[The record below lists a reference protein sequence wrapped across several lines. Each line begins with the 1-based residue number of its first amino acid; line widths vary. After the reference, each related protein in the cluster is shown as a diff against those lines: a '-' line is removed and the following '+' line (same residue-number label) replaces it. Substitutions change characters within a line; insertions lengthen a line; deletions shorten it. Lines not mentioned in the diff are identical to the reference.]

1 MLYLPLPFLPGLLL
15 MDALTSWELF
25 GFVLWKVLYF
35 GVTLFT
41 IGMILLE
48 NRNPVKTIAWILFIC
63 FLPVVGI
70 VFYFFFGRDT
80 RHTRLISR
88 KMQSRLRKRPMLEFR
103 LQSTVALDPAVE
115 RIASFFTSA
124 KGALLFDGNQVEPLT
139 DGTAFLQAFLRE
151 IYRAERYIHVQYYI
165 IEDDAVGRLVR
176 DALIDKAREGV
187 EVKVL
192 YDDVGSWHTRKR
204 FFDEMERHGIRAY
217 SFLKVV
223 FPFLTGRVNYRNHR
237 KLTVV
242 DGKVGFIGGL
252 NLALRY
258 LRSTP
263 EIGGIWRDTVLLLRG
278 RGVYGLQTSFLFDW
292 CFTAREMLTSARY
305 FPVMGSM
312 GGGIVQVVTSDPVSP
327 WRGIMQGLTMAI
339 ERAQRYF
346 YIQTPYFL
354 PTEPILVALQ
364 TAALA
369 GVDVRLMVPARTD
382 APLVGL
388 ATASYMRDMLQAGV
402 KVYLYE
408 RGFLHSKLMVSD
420 DIFSTVGS
428 TNMDFRSFEH
438 NFEANA
444 FLYDAGTAVRLRD
457 IFLSDQQGCS
467 PLYLNSW
474 EKRPRLRRFGESVMR
489 LFSPLL

>member
-176 DALIDKAREGV
+176 DALIDKARQGGRRGDAAKGEG
-187 EVKVL
+187 
-192 YDDVGSWHTRKR
+192 
-204 FFDEMERHGIRAY
+204 
-217 SFLKVV
+217 
-223 FPFLTGRVNYRNHR
+223 P
-237 KLTVV
+237 
-242 DGKVGFIGGL
+242 
-252 NLALRY
+252 
-258 LRSTP
+258 
-263 EIGGIWRDTVLLLRG
+263 
-278 RGVYGLQTSFLFDW
+278 
-292 CFTAREMLTSARY
+292 
-305 FPVMGSM
+305 
-312 GGGIVQVVTSDPVSP
+312 
-327 WRGIMQGLTMAI
+327 
-339 ERAQRYF
+339 
-346 YIQTPYFL
+346 
-354 PTEPILVALQ
+354 
-364 TAALA
+364 
-369 GVDVRLMVPARTD
+369 
-382 APLVGL
+382 
-388 ATASYMRDMLQAGV
+388 
-402 KVYLYE
+402 
-408 RGFLHSKLMVSD
+408 
-420 DIFSTVGS
+420 
-428 TNMDFRSFEH
+428 
-438 NFEANA
+438 
-444 FLYDAGTAVRLRD
+444 TAVSGSRAKPPAWASCRMIRL
-457 IFLSDQQGCS
+457 
-467 PLYLNSW
+467 
-474 EKRPRLRRFGESVMR
+474 
-489 LFSPLL
+489 